1 MTQKRFEDQNII
13 LSQFKEET
21 SRKLEE
27 NIKHTLKEKMN
38 EMNRENAKEL
48 KDIKN
53 MSLFIQELLQKY
65 DSRMDKIE
73 KNIDDILKNSQK
85 K

>member
-1 MTQKRFEDQNII
+1 MTQKRFEDQNTI

-21 SRKLEE
+21 SKKLEE
-27 NIKHTLKEKMN
+27 NIKNTLKEKMN
-38 EMNRENAKEL
+38 EMNRDNAKEL

-53 MSLFIQELLQKY
+53 MSLFMQELLEKY
-65 DSRMDKIE
+65 SSKMDRIE
-73 KNIDDILKNSQK
+73 KNIDDILKNNQK